1 MMREWA
7 TVASWQQGIATLNC
21 EQRSGC
27 GSCGAKNTC
36 GTAVLNKINPQS
48 QHQLQVEIAQPLAP
62 GQKVEIGITEA
73 NLLRS
78 AVLVYLTPLLGLI
91 VGGGVG
97 QSFMH
102 SDAWAALGALV
113 GAGAGFMFAR
123 FKAKKLSD
131 RQDYQPIVLQV
142 GLPPSMI
149 RTPTNI

>member
-21 EQRSGC
+21 AQRSGG
-27 GSCGAKNTC
+27 GSCGAKHTC

-48 QHQLQVEIAQPLAP
+48 QPQLQGEIAQPLEP
-62 GQKVEIGITEA
+62 GQNVEIRITEA

-78 AVLVYLTPLLGLI
+78 AVLFYLTPLLGLI
-91 VGGGVG
+91 VGCCVG

-113 GAGAGFMFAR
+113 GAGAGVMFAR
-123 FKAKKLSD
+123 FKAKKLRH
-131 RQDYQPIVLQV
+131 RQDYPPIVLQG

>member
-21 EQRSGC
+21 EQHSGC

-48 QHQLQVEIAQPLAP
+48 QHQLQVEIAQPLEP
-62 GQKVEIGITEA
+62 GQRVEIGITEA

-97 QSFMH
+97 QSLMH